1 MNTQDTRQILPIP
14 EAMSASRERFRYE
27 HRIEQAKQY
36 LGSKYLCSAPA
47 KPLPALIR
55 KQA

>member
-1 MNTQDTRQILPIP
+1 MNTSNAQSFHKP
-14 EAMSASRERFRYE
+14 EASALQHERFPYE